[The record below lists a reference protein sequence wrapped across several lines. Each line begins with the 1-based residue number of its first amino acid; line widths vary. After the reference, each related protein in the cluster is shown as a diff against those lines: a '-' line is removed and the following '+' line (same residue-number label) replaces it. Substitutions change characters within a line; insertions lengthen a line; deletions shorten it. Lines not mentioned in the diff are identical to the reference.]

1 MKNKATLVVDAT
13 NLYKIVFEGV
23 KSYALQKQN
32 LHAVWGFLKK
42 LRGVLNENV
51 NNHSYGITKT
61 ILFWDGPESGD
72 LRRAVFPN
80 YKEKR
85 KRFFNGID
93 PYYQQ
98 KEVIKEMLTFLG
110 ITSYE
115 NKIVETDD
123 CIAEYVRQNKSK
135 ENILILSND
144 HDYFQLIDKNVF
156 VYYLNRIQTQGHIYP
171 KNLLIN
177 IENFEYY
184 FDYNPKNILMRKI
197 IVGDESDNIQG
208 AKGFSEKSFVTEIPM
223 FVRREYDRQ
232 SLLSYCNE
240 RSATRKGKRL
250 KILIDFLSDDYMFNL
265 TESLIN
271 LKSDKFIDKKCKEDI
286 LNLKNNIVDLK
297 GFYAYIK
304 KIEIHK
310 QILTDLD
317 FNGDYRFFLE
327 PFLLTK
333 K

>member
-98 KEVIKEMLTFLG
+98 KDVIKEMLTFLG

-232 SLLSYCNE
+232 NLLLYCNE

-271 LKSDKFIDKKCKEDI
+271 LKSDKFIDEKCKEDI
-286 LNLKNNIVDLK
+286 LNLKNNVVDLK

-317 FNGDYRFFLE
+317 FNGDFRFFLE